1 MTKKNAKTKDKQ
13 SKNQL
18 LTKEEKALQ
27 EMDDETQIKLGLKNA
42 IELYYKKDKD
52 GKKGISFRNLDKPKT
67 REQKNKIMD
76 EFYSAFGVRN
86 LSIVDVLLHHSAM
99 VIKTSND
106 DFSDNNLNF
115 AHSFLREIKPQNPLE
130 AMLAIQMLGTHTL
143 SCKML
148 ANANLSNQTFEGVS
162 ENINR
167 ATKLTR
173 TFISQMEAL
182 KKHRSKGDQKI
193 TVEHINV
200 NDGGKISINEANT
213 QINNRVAE
221 LINDKGVG

>member
-1 MTKKNAKTKDKQ
+1 MGTFH
-13 SKNQL
+13 
-18 LTKEEKALQ
+18 
-27 EMDDETQIKLGLKNA
+27 
-42 IELYYKKDKD
+42 IELYYKEDKD
-52 GKKGISFRNLDKPKT
+52 GSSEIHFKGFDETQTLDERKKVIND
-67 REQKNKIMD
+67 
-76 EFYSAFGVRN
+76 FYSAFGVKN
-86 LSIVDVLLHHSAM
+86 ALITDALLHNTMMVSASSM
-99 VIKTSND
+99 VSN
-106 DFSDNNLNF
+106 NERELNF
-115 AHSFLREIKPQNPLE
+115 AYSFLKEIKPRDTLE

-143 SCKML
+143 SCKTIYK
-148 ANANLSNQTFEGVS
+148 ANLKDQTFAGVS

-213 QINNRVAE
+213 QINNRAAE